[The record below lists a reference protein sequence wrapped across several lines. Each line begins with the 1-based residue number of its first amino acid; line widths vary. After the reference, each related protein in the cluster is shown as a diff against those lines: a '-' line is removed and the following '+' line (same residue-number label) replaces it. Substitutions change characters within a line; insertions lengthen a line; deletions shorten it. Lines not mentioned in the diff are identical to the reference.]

1 MKSVVTGIRSGT
13 NRILVVDDS
22 PEILAVT
29 DAILSS
35 AGYETISYTDGS
47 IALQIMELLPPDLI
61 ILDINMPQ
69 IDGYEMTRRIRSNSD
84 WDLTPILLFS
94 ALDRSQAALGLE
106 CGADDLLGKPVAIE
120 ELLGKVSLLLHSR
133 RRQQYRQQQ
142 RRAG

>member
-1 MKSVVTGIRSGT
+1 MKSVVTGIRSGI
-13 NRILVVDDS
+13 NRILIVDDS

-35 AGYETISYTDGS
+35 AGYETISYTDGL

-69 IDGYEMTRRIRSNSD
+69 IDGYEMTKRIRSNPD

-94 ALDRSQAALGLE
+94 AIAPSQAALALE
-106 CGADDLLGKPVAIE
+106 CGADDLLRKPVAIE
-120 ELLGKVSLLLHSR
+120 ELLGKVNLLLHSR
-133 RRQQYRQQQ
+133 HRQQHRQQ
-142 RRAG
+142 RLAG